1 MKSVKIASLK
11 FGEDRPKIIIPLA
24 EDNAVDIINCAN
36 FYRRQPGDMVEWRI
50 DYFDDFDELE
60 ELAELSKRVKTSIQK
75 PLLATFRT
83 LSEGGES
90 AIGKSQYVEMYRYL
104 IQAKAVDAI
113 DIEFERGQDILDNL
127 IPFAHKHQVKV
138 IVSYHDFV
146 KTPLE
151 NDMVKRLQ
159 KMGQSEADI
168 VKMAVMPH
176 DEADV
181 LALMNATHQAS
192 TLIDQPL
199 ITMSMG
205 RLGKITRIAG
215 EIFKSAASFATVEGM
230 SSAPGQ
236 MDVEDVEECMNL
248 LNLRVDDLDD
258 DDF

>member
-11 FGEDRPKIIIPLA
+11 FGEDRPKIIIPLS
-24 EDNAVDIINCAN
+24 EDNTVDIINCAN
-36 FYRRQPGDMVEWRI
+36 FYRRQPGDMVEWRV
-50 DYFDDFDELE
+50 DYYDEFDDFEA
-60 ELAELSKRVKTSIQK
+60 LAELSKRVKTSIQK

-104 IQAKAVDAI
+104 IEAKAVDAI

-127 IPFAHKHQVKV
+127 IPFAHKHNVKV

-146 KTPLE
+146 KTPQE

-159 KMGQSEADI
+159 KMGTSEADI

-176 DEADV
+176 DETDV
-181 LALMNATHQAS
+181 LALMNATQQAS

-199 ITMSMG
+199 ITMAMG

-215 EIFKSAASFATVEGM
+215 EIFQSSATFATVEGL

-236 MDVEDVEECMNL
+236 MDVEDVEECLNL
-248 LNLRVDDLDD
+248 LNLSADDMD

>member
-50 DYFDDFDELE
+50 DHFEDFDDLE
-60 ELAELSKRVKTSIQK
+60 ELAELSKRIKTSIQK

-90 AIGKSQYVEMYRYL
+90 AIGKSLYVEMYRYL

-127 IPFAHKHQVKV
+127 IPYAHKHHVKV
-138 IVSYHDFV
+138 IVSFHDFV

-151 NDMVKRLQ
+151 KDMVNRLQ

-181 LALMNATHQAS
+181 LSLMNATKQAS

-205 RLGKITRIAG
+205 RLGKVTRIAG
-215 EIFKSAASFATVEGM
+215 EIFQSNATFATVEGM
-230 SSAPGQ
+230 TSAPGQ
-236 MDVEDVEECMNL
+236 MYVEDVEECMNL
-248 LNLRVDDLDD
+248 LSLRADNMDDE
-258 DDF
+258 F

>member
-24 EDNAVDIINCAN
+24 EDNAVDIMNCAN

-50 DYFDDFDELE
+50 DYYDDFEDLE
-60 ELAELSKRVKTSIQK
+60 ALAELSKRIKTSIQK

-113 DIEFERGQDILDNL
+113 DIEYARGQDILDNL
-127 IPFAHKHQVKV
+127 IPYAHKHRVKV

-146 KTPLE
+146 KTPGE
-151 NDMVKRLQ
+151 NNMIKRLQ
-159 KMGQSEADI
+159 NMGNTEADI

-181 LALMNATHQAS
+181 LSLMTATKHAS

-215 EIFKSAASFATVEGM
+215 EIFKSSATFAAVEGM
-230 SSAPGQ
+230 TSAPGQ
-236 MDVEDVEECMNL
+236 MAVEDVEECVAL
-248 LNLRVDDLDD
+248 LNLQVDGMD